1 MVKTTSQLV
10 LFFLPRFSFS
20 VSRSMV
26 SRCQSSIFSSKT
38 LRMARFVWSCHGQIS
53 MKNRWIEI
61 VVKSTRPGYDWP
73 KKKLGMEA
81 MGLIEID
88 GLPFWISWWFFSSR
102 TVKEPDGTLIDWVDQ
117 FKWSINSTINML
129 RKNTFTIQSSIVVDA
144 IQKNTSRNHFTLWEF
159 VA

>member
-10 LFFLPRFSFS
+10 LFFCRGFPFPCRGRWS
-20 VSRSMV
+20 VDASPPYFLQRPCAWPVLFAPAMVKSPWKIAGSRS
-26 SRCQSSIFSSKT
+26 
-38 LRMARFVWSCHGQIS
+38 WS
-53 MKNRWIEI
+53 NL
-61 VVKSTRPGYDWP
+61 PGLVMTGP

>member
-1 MVKTTSQLV
+1 MVY
-10 LFFLPRFSFS
+10 
-20 VSRSMV
+20 RSE
-26 SRCQSSIFSSKT
+26 F
-38 LRMARFVWSCHGQIS
+38 HG
-53 MKNRWIEI
+53 
-61 VVKSTRPGYDWP
+61 D
-73 KKKLGMEA
+73 
-81 MGLIEID
+81 
-88 GLPFWISWWFFSSR
+88 FFSSR